1 MQKNIQYQQGTVER
15 GNMSKKTPTQS
26 QQKAIDIDIN
36 AVVSAG
42 AGSGK
47 TSVLSQRFVHLVT
60 DKKYKV
66 EEILTLTFTK
76 KATVEMYG
84 RIYKALKEK
93 APESVADFYK
103 ANIKT
108 LDSYCAS
115 IAKQGSHF
123 YGVSPDFTQ
132 DEDAIRERAESMALP
147 FILQHRDNPAIK
159 ALVKTKDFSKIAEEL
174 FVNPIIENSTVA
186 EPIDFERCNERQK
199 KEILTAWNKEAPKAF
214 DTLHSLDT
222 ALENFEGNKG
232 SKFIVNLTQALSA
245 KRSELPVLSDEIIEN
260 SDSSTL
266 EEFLKTLHSVS
277 SIRLSSAKGI
287 EEIKELIQT
296 LREKVSILISL
307 ANFVY
312 GYQII
317 KEITPLLKEFQ
328 EQILHVK
335 RSSGILSFAD
345 VSSLAKCILRDH
357 PEIRQLE
364 KQKYKAIMIDE
375 FQDNNMMQRD
385 LLFMLAEKTERMEK
399 GIPSVQDLCPDK
411 LFFVGDEKQSIY
423 RFRGADVS
431 VFRGLSKDFQKGNL
445 ELEENFRSEKNLVL
459 AFNTIFGGFSYP
471 DNAQQNQPS
480 VFFKD
485 TDNQNAIPEYEAV
498 YHKVSTTKTETNC
511 TPLIHIALF
520 DKSQHED
527 FDSQQCEEAEA
538 LWVARKIK
546 QLLKT
551 YKASDI
557 AILFRTYN
565 LQPLY
570 ERILM
575 QEGIPY
581 NCEVTT
587 GFFNDGPSN
596 DIFAMLRLCAYKSD
610 SLSYSTVL
618 RSPFVNLSI
627 EETNAVI
634 AKFLEEEHLEPFA
647 TEVHDLLPPASA
659 ARYYH
664 AKEIFQRLCEKS
676 KTESLTKLVT
686 YLWYDAGYRYETA
699 WNMTVTM
706 YASIYDKIFE
716 LARQSEEQ
724 TMSLASFVDSVRTY
738 QDESEKLNNMDIPLE
753 QEEGIHI
760 LTIHKSK
767 GLEFPVVFVC
777 GTHKQI
783 PNDSNASP
791 VYSSKE
797 FGISINT
804 PPCPSFADSNV
815 NYFYSKAQNLNKAM
829 AYAELKRLTYVAFT
843 RPEKELYVT
852 GVYNGTFKECNEP
865 KTILQTLA
873 NVMLFYSDE
882 GSEKEKPYTL
892 EEIPALDTEQSEEN
906 INLHVRLNT
915 KEEKLKLIHTA
926 KPLYENAKIVHA
938 DIPESIY
945 ILPSSLEKRADTIV
959 VPSSPAPF
967 KEIDE
972 IVLSSNEKFGF
983 NDFGTV
989 AHFYM
994 EQVLNNTKNPF
1005 PAKYLTALEN
1015 KKEKIE
1021 TVERVCSQMA
1031 KAFINSE
1038 LGKEAVNSTWKKTEY
1053 NFRSRENDKIVKGTM
1068 DLVFKNQAAD
1078 GYTIVDYKTD
1088 SVIAPETYTEQI
1100 RCYAQAISKM
1110 LSCPLHNIK
1119 CYLYYLRLGK
1129 AVYLNIG

>member
-1 MQKNIQYQQGTVER
+1 
-15 GNMSKKTPTQS
+15 MSKKTPTQS

-103 ANIKT
+103 ASIKT

-115 IAKQGSHF
+115 IAKQGSRF
-123 YGVSPDFTQ
+123 YGISPDFTQ
-132 DEDAIRERAESMALP
+132 DEDAIRERAENMALP

-159 ALVKTKDFSKIAEEL
+159 ALVKTKDFSKIAQEL
-174 FVNPIIENSTVA
+174 FVDPIIENSTVA
-186 EPIDFERCNERQK
+186 EPIDFELYNERQK
-199 KEILTAWNKEAPKAF
+199 KEIISAWNKEAPKAF
-214 DTLHSLDT
+214 DTLHSLDS
-222 ALENFEGNKG
+222 ALENFEGNKN
-232 SKFIVNLTQALSA
+232 SKFIANLSQALSA
-245 KRSELPVLSDEIIEN
+245 ERPELPVLTDEIIES
-260 SDSSTL
+260 SDSSAL
-266 EEFLKTLHSVS
+266 EEFIKILQLVASLKLTTP
-277 SIRLSSAKGI
+277 KGCD
-287 EEIKELIQT
+287 EIKELINF

-312 GYQII
+312 GYRII

-385 LLFMLAEKTERMEK
+385 LLFMLAEKPERMEK
-399 GIPSVQDLCPDK
+399 GIPSVQELCPDK

-471 DNAQQNQPS
+471 DNTEQNQPS

-485 TDNQNAIPEYEAV
+485 TDNQSDIPEYEAV
-498 YHKVSTTKTETNC
+498 YHKVSTNKNGSDTS
-511 TPLIHIALF
+511 PLIHIALF
-520 DKSQHED
+520 DKSKNED
-527 FDSQQCEEAEA
+527 YDSQQCEEAEA
-538 LWVARKIK
+538 IWVARKIK

-596 DIFAMLRLCAYKSD
+596 DIFAMLRLCAYKTD

-627 EETNAVI
+627 EETNAVM
-634 AKFLEEEHLEPFA
+634 AKFLEEEQAEPFA
-647 TEVHDLLPPASA
+647 TEVQDMLPSASA

-664 AKEIFQRLCEKS
+664 AKEIFQKLCEKS

-706 YASIYDKIFE
+706 YAGIYDKIFE

-753 QEEGIHI
+753 QEDGIHI

-777 GTHKQI
+777 GTHKQL

-804 PPCPSFADSNV
+804 PPCPTFAGSNA
-815 NYFYSKAQNLNKAM
+815 NYFYGKAQNLNRAM

-852 GVYNGTFKECNEP
+852 GVYDGSFKECNAP
-865 KTILQTLA
+865 KTILQTLS
-873 NVMLFYSDE
+873 NVMQFYSDE
-882 GSEKEKPYTL
+882 EAAKEKPYTL
-892 EEIPALDTEQSEEN
+892 EEIPAPDTEQPEEN
-906 INLHVRLNT
+906 TLTHVRLNT
-915 KEEKLKLIHTA
+915 KEEKEKLIHTA
-926 KPLYENAKIVHA
+926 KTLYENAKIVHA

-945 ILPSSLEKRADTIV
+945 ILPSSLEDRSGMPFINAEKV
-959 VPSSPAPF
+959 PF

-972 IVLSSNEKFGF
+972 IVLASEKKFGF
-983 NDFGTV
+983 NDFGTIV
-989 AHFYM
+989 HFYL
-994 EQVLNNTKNPF
+994 EQVVNGMSASVPEKF
-1005 PAKYLTALEN
+1005 LTALDN
-1015 KKEKIE
+1015 KKIWIE
-1021 TVERVCSQMA
+1021 RITEICTQMA
-1031 KAFINSE
+1031 DSFKKSD
-1038 LGKEAVNSTWKKTEY
+1038 LGRRAVNSKWLRTEY
-1053 NFRSRENDKIVKGTM
+1053 SFRSRVHDKIVKGTM
-1068 DLVFKNQAAD
+1068 DLVFKDAQTG
-1078 GYTIVDYKTD
+1078 GYVIVDYKTD
-1088 SVIAPETYTEQI
+1088 SVIVPEVYYEQLT
-1100 RCYAQAISKM
+1100 CYRQAVSQIQ
-1110 LSCPLHNIK
+1110 SCPVQNVK
-1119 CYLYYLRLGK
+1119 CVLYYLRYAKQVDVSENL
-1129 AVYLNIG
+1129 I

>member
-1 MQKNIQYQQGTVER
+1 
-15 GNMSKKTPTQS
+15 MSKKTPTQS

-93 APESVADFYK
+93 APENVADFYK
-103 ANIKT
+103 ASIKT

-115 IAKQGSHF
+115 IAKQGSRF
-123 YGVSPDFTQ
+123 YGISPDFTQ
-132 DEDAIRERAESMALP
+132 DEDAIRERAENMALP

-159 ALVKTKDFSKIAEEL
+159 ALVKTKDFSKIAQEL

-186 EPIDFERCNERQK
+186 EPIDFDHYNERQK
-199 KEILTAWNKEAPKAF
+199 KEIISAWKKEAPKAF
-214 DTLHSLDT
+214 DTLHSLDS
-222 ALENFEGNKG
+222 ALENFEGNKN
-232 SKFIVNLTQALSA
+232 SKFIANLSQALSA
-245 KRSELPVLSDEIIEN
+245 ERPELPVLTDEIIES
-260 SDSSTL
+260 SDSSAL
-266 EEFLKTLHSVS
+266 EEFIKILQLVASLKLTTP
-277 SIRLSSAKGI
+277 KGCD
-287 EEIKELIQT
+287 EIKELINF

-312 GYQII
+312 GYYII

-385 LLFMLAEKTERMEK
+385 LLFMLAEKPERMEK
-399 GIPSVQDLCPDK
+399 GIPSVQELCPDK

-471 DNAQQNQPS
+471 DNAEQNQPS

-485 TDNQNAIPEYEAV
+485 TDNQSDIPEYEAV
-498 YHKVSTTKTETNC
+498 YHKVSTNKKGTDSTLSATS
-511 TPLIHIALF
+511 PLIHIALF
-520 DKSQHED
+520 DKSKNED
-527 FDSQQCEEAEA
+527 YDSQQCEEAEA
-538 LWVARKIK
+538 LWVAKKIK

-596 DIFAMLRLCAYKSD
+596 DIFAMLRLCAYKTD

-627 EETNAVI
+627 EETNAVM
-634 AKFLEEEHLEPFA
+634 AKFFEEEQSEPFA
-647 TEVHDLLPPASA
+647 TEVHDLLSPASA
-659 ARYYH
+659 TRYYH
-664 AKEIFQRLCEKS
+664 AKRIFQNLCEKA

-753 QEEGIHI
+753 QEDGIHI

-777 GTHKQI
+777 GTHKQL

-797 FGISINT
+797 FGLSINT

-815 NYFYSKAQNLNKAM
+815 NYFYNKAQNLNKAM

-852 GVYNGTFKECNEP
+852 GVYDGTFKECNAP
-865 KTILQTLA
+865 KTILQTLS
-873 NVMLFYSDE
+873 NVMVFYSDE
-882 GSEKEKPYTL
+882 EFAKEKPFTL
-892 EEIPALDTEQSEEN
+892 EEIPAVDTEQSNE
-906 INLHVRLNT
+906 IATAHLRLNT
-915 KEEKLKLIHTA
+915 KEEKEKLIHTA
-926 KPLYENAKIVHA
+926 KTLYENAKIVHA

-945 ILPSSLEKRADTIV
+945 ILPSSLEKRPDSIA
-959 VPSSPAPF
+959 VPDSPAPY

-994 EQVLNNTKNPF
+994 EQFFNNTKNPF

-1021 TVERVCSQMA
+1021 TVERICSQMA
-1031 KAFINSE
+1031 KTFINSE
-1038 LGKEAVNSTWKKTEY
+1038 LGKEAINSTWKKTEY
-1053 NFRSRENDKIVKGTM
+1053 NFRSREKDKIVKGTM
-1068 DLVFKNQAAD
+1068 DLVFKNQSAD

-1088 SVIAPETYTEQI
+1088 SVITPETYTEQLK
-1100 RCYAQAISKM
+1100 CYAQAISKM
-1110 LSCPLHNIK
+1110 LNCPLQNIK
-1119 CYLYYLRLGK
+1119 CYLYYLRHGK